1 MEKISKRKL
10 LLAVTLFVTAIILM
24 GSFLSISKASDW
36 QFHYTPVQKHLK
48 GIYFLNY
55 NTIFEKNTINDIALL
70 ADKLDIN
77 NNNNKKQISG
87 VTYTAKFECGVIFED
102 EGFLS
107 PGYYDTD
114 VSIFNKQGYP
124 ITVLLNVIVNDNINS
139 SANSIIKT
147 IQPLKSTGISC
158 KDITTRLFNIRGQEM
173 IEGFMTILVQLDNG
187 IVGSLSSSGAIS
199 ITPSLQ
205 LSSLSSPDQIN
216 LLDVRVFYST
226 NSFATTPPQ
235 KLVVNKI
242 SFSILNDASGKIP
255 HLMLLKTLET
265 TIQSQKNITFNAE
278 AQVKNI
284 LAGRYNLSNSE
295 LTNLKV
301 KVYDVDTTAA
311 DITMVDRHAI
321 FSLQVQPQAI
331 Y

>member
-1 MEKISKRKL
+1 M
-10 LLAVTLFVTAIILM
+10 A
-24 GSFLSISKASDW
+24 SFFSISQASNW
-36 QFHYTPVQKHLK
+36 RLHSTLTQHQLSS
-48 GIYFLNY
+48 IYFLNY
-55 NTIFEKNTINDIALL
+55 NTTIEKKNTINNIALL
-70 ADKLDIN
+70 ANNSYIN
-77 NNNNKKQISG
+77 NNKNNNEKQISSIA
-87 VTYTAKFECGVIFED
+87 YAAKFECGVIFED

-147 IQPLKSTGISC
+147 IQPQKSTGISC
-158 KDITTRLFNIRGQEM
+158 KDITKLFNIRGQEM
-173 IEGFMTILVQLDNG
+173 IEGFMTVLVQLDNG
-187 IVGSLSSSGAIS
+187 IAGSLSSSGAIS

-216 LLDVRVFYST
+216 LLDIHVFYST

-235 KLVVNKI
+235 KLVVDKI
-242 SFSILNDASGKIP
+242 SFSILNDTSGKIP
-255 HLMLLKTLET
+255 HSMLLKTLET
-265 TIQSQKNITFNAE
+265 TIQSQKNTTFDRE

-295 LTNLKV
+295 LTNLNV

-311 DITMVDRHAI
+311 AITMVDRHAI

>member
-48 GIYFLNY
+48 GIYFLNS

-77 NNNNKKQISG
+77 NNNNNKKQISG
-87 VTYTAKFECGVIFED
+87 VTYTAKFECSAIFED
-102 EGFLS
+102 HGLLS

-114 VSIFNKQGYP
+114 ISIFNKQGYP
-124 ITVLLNVIVNDNINS
+124 ITVILNVIINNSNS
-139 SANSIIKT
+139 SANSIIKI
-147 IQPLKSTGISC
+147 IQPQKSTGVSC
-158 KDITTRLFNIRGQEM
+158 KDITKLFDIKGQEL
-173 IEGFMTILVQLDNG
+173 IEGFMTVLVQLDNG
-187 IVGSLSSSGAIS
+187 IAGSLSSGGAIV
-199 ITPSLQ
+199 IIPSLQ
-205 LSSLSSPDQIN
+205 PPALASEDQIN

-235 KLVVNKI
+235 KLVVVKI
-242 SFSILNDASGKIP
+242 SFSILNDTSGKIP
-255 HLMLLKTLET
+255 HSMLLKTVDT
-265 TIQSQKNITFNAE
+265 TIQSKINTTFDAE
-278 AQVKNI
+278 TQVKRI
-284 LAGRYNLSNSE
+284 LAGKYNLSNSE
-295 LTNLKV
+295 LTNLKI
-301 KVYDVDTTAA
+301 KVYDVDTATAT
-311 DITMVDRHAI
+311 TMVDRHAI

>member
-10 LLAVTLFVTAIILM
+10 LLTITLFVAAIILM
-24 GSFLSISKASDW
+24 ASFFSISEASNW
-36 QFHYTPVQKHLK
+36 RLHSTLTQHQLN

-55 NTIFEKNTINDIALL
+55 NTTIEKKNTINNIALL
-70 ADKLDIN
+70 ANNFYIN
-77 NNNNKKQISG
+77 NNKNNNEKQISNIA
-87 VTYTAKFECGVIFED
+87 YTAKFECGVIFED

-107 PGYYDTD
+107 SGYYDTD

-124 ITVLLNVIVNDNINS
+124 ITVLLNVIVNDNNNS
-139 SANSIIKT
+139 SSNSIIKT
-147 IQPLKSTGISC
+147 IQPQKSTGISC
-158 KDITTRLFNIRGQEM
+158 KDITKLFNIRGQEM
-173 IEGFMTILVQLDNG
+173 IEGFMTVLVQLDNG
-187 IVGSLSSSGAIS
+187 IAGSLSSSGAII

-205 LSSLSSPDQIN
+205 LSSPDQIN
-216 LLDVRVFYST
+216 LLDVHVFYST

-235 KLVVNKI
+235 KLVVDKI
-242 SFSILNDASGKIP
+242 SFSILNDTSGKIP
-255 HLMLLKTLET
+255 HSMLLKILET
-265 TIQSQKNITFNAE
+265 TIQSQKNTTFDAE

-295 LTNLKV
+295 LTNLKI

-311 DITMVDRHAI
+311 AITMVDRHAI
-321 FSLQVQPQAI
+321 FSLQVQPQAV